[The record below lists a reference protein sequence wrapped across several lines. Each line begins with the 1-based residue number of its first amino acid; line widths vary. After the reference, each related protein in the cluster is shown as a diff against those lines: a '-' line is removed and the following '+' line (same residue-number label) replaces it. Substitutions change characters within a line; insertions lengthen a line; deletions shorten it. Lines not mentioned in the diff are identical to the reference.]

1 MGLGRAAQ
9 VGLTVATGAGVVGGM
24 LMQARVEATRTN
36 ERNFNYTMIGHT
48 FVPLPRPEALQSL
61 GAFAGAGALAAAGT
75 KLASLSGPLHGAGM
89 VMQGV
94 GLGYMAGTAAVF
106 IMP

>member
-1 MGLGRAAQ
+1 M
-9 VGLTVATGAGVVGGM
+9 VATGAGVVGGM

-36 ERNFNYTMIGHT
+36 ERNFNYTMVGNT

-61 GAFAGAGALAAAGT
+61 GAFAGAGALAAVGT
-75 KLASLSGPLHGAGM
+75 KLSSMGGALGGAGT
-89 VMQGV
+89 VLQGV
-94 GLGYMAGTAAVF
+94 GLGYAAGAAAVF